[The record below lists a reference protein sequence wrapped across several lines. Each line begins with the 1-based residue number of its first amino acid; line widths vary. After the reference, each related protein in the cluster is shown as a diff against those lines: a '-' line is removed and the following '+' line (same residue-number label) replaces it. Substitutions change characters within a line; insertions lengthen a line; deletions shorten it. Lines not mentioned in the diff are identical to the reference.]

1 MWQIVTNIS
10 VQSQHNRHLRNIKLV
25 LAKKIAVDATI
36 SSQVKNMITIPLM
49 ISQNASK
56 KPLRDIIYGNFL
68 TSSLTPVFT
77 VEIVLLVLYF
87 GISAFL
93 TQMTMGLLLEEA
105 QQNTQEIS
113 SREAQKINLQL
124 NEISR
129 LVRFMQDQQQEY
141 FQRPEQ
147 FYLPFEPPEFAVAE
161 NGVFYKKNNNGGSS
175 LYYSAKTPQTEATK
189 NKALHTET
197 FDPLFKSIV
206 THNPNAVAAYF
217 NSYDNMNRLYPFI
230 ADVAQ
235 QYGEHISM
243 EEFNFYYLAD
253 AKHNPD
259 RKTVWTDAYLDPAG
273 QGWMMSCIAPIYHN
287 DFLEGVSGIDVT
299 IDKFVK
305 NILKLD
311 LPWQATAFLVSQQG
325 TILAMPEKIEELLN
339 LKELKAYIYGN
350 QLTTTVEKPEEYNLL
365 KNKDHHIVEQIQQ
378 LFVSNAKIQNFEIHG
393 QKFLLSQAII
403 PETGWRLL
411 ILVDKDLIFKPVYE
425 LKERTKFIG
434 YVVIIGMML
443 FYLIFFMY
451 LVRKSYR
458 LSEKIA
464 SPISELESLT
474 SQMRNSIGEFEIK
487 PINSEIREVD
497 TLSENFQVMA
507 LHLKNLFA
515 NLQESHNTL
524 EQKVIERT
532 AELSEALENLKKAQQ
547 ELVHSEKMAAL
558 GQLIAGIAHEI
569 NTPLGAINA
578 SIGNIET
585 GLKVSLENLPQ
596 VLKLLTEAQQQLF
609 LELINA
615 GSTSKNLSSREERKF
630 KKELIEWLRQHQVES
645 AEMVATHLINLG
657 LYENLEPFLPL
668 FSLPRTEFLLK
679 TAYYLVRQH
688 KNSENIKL
696 AVERA
701 GKIIFALKNYVRIDS
716 YAEMVKLD
724 VTETIETVLLLYH
737 GQLKHRVE
745 IVKHYSP
752 VPTIACYP
760 EELSQVWSNLIHNAL
775 HAMNNKGILEIETVQ
790 EADFVVV
797 KISDHGCGIPED
809 IQARIFEPFFTT
821 KPRGEGTGLGLDIV
835 KKVVEKH
842 QGKIGV
848 TSGQGKTTFTV
859 SLPTTLK
866 IE

>member
-1 MWQIVTNIS
+1 MLIFPV
-10 VQSQHNRHLRNIKLV
+10 
-25 LAKKIAVDATI
+25 
-36 SSQVKNMITIPLM
+36 QVKKMITISLM
-49 ISQNASK
+49 ILPNIAK
-56 KPLRDIIYGNFL
+56 KPLRDIIYHSFL
-68 TSSLTPVFT
+68 SSSLTPVFT
-77 VEIVLLVLYF
+77 VEIVLLILYF
-87 GISAFL
+87 SISAFL
-93 TQMTMGLLLEEA
+93 TQMTMNLLLEEA

-113 SREAQKINLQL
+113 SRESQKINLQL

-129 LVRFMQDQQQEY
+129 LARFMQDEQQAY
-141 FQRPEQ
+141 FERPEH
-147 FYLPFEPPEFAVAE
+147 FYLPFDPPKFATAE

-175 LYYSAKTPQTEATK
+175 LYYSARTPQTEATK
-189 NKALHTET
+189 NKALRTET
-197 FDPLFKSIV
+197 FDPLFKSII

-230 ADVAQ
+230 PDVVQ

-253 AKHNPD
+253 AKHNPN

-273 QGWMMSCIAPIYHN
+273 QGWMMSCIVPIYN
-287 DFLEGVSGIDVT
+287 QDFLEGVSGIDVT

-325 TILAMPEKIEELLN
+325 TILAMPEKVEELFD
-339 LKELKAYIYGN
+339 LKELKAHIYGN
-350 QLTTTVEKPEEYNLL
+350 QLTSTVEKPEEYNLL
-365 KNKDHHIVEQIQQ
+365 KNKDNNVVEQIQQ
-378 LFVSNAKIQNFEIHG
+378 LFTSNAKIQNFAINGHE
-393 QKFLLSQAII
+393 FLLSQDII

-411 ILVDKDLIFKPVYE
+411 ILVDKHLIFKPVYE

-434 YVVIIGMML
+434 YIVIIGMIL
-443 FYLIFFMY
+443 FYLIFLMY

-458 LSEKIA
+458 LSDKIA
-464 SPISELESLT
+464 SPISELEKLT
-474 SQMRNSIGEFEIK
+474 SQMYNSIEELEIK
-487 PINSEIREVD
+487 HINSEIREVD
-497 TLSENFQVMA
+497 TLSENFRTMA

-515 NLQESHNTL
+515 NLQESHVTL

-532 AELSEALENLKKAQQ
+532 AELSEALDNLKRTQQ
-547 ELVHSEKMAAL
+547 DLVQSEKMAAL

-585 GLKVSLENLPQ
+585 GLKNSLDNLPQ
-596 VLKLLTEAQQQLF
+596 VLKLLSEPQQQLF
-609 LELINA
+609 FELIHA
-615 GSTSKNLSSREERKF
+615 GMTSKNLSSREERKHR
-630 KKELIEWLRQHQVES
+630 KELIIWLQQYQVES
-645 AEMVATHLINLG
+645 ADMVANHLINIG
-657 LYENLEPFLPL
+657 LYQNIESFLPL
-668 FSLPRTEFLLK
+668 FSLTDTELLLK

-716 YAEMVKLD
+716 PEEMAKLD

-752 VPTIACYP
+752 LPAIPCYP

-775 HAMNNKGILEIETVQ
+775 HAMNNQGVLEIETAQ
-790 EADFVVV
+790 KDNFIVV
-797 KISDHGCGIPED
+797 KISDHGCGIPEN
-809 IQARIFEPFFTT
+809 IQAKIFEPFFTT

-835 KKVVEKH
+835 RKVVEKH
-842 QGKIGV
+842 YGKIGV
-848 TSGQGKTTFTV
+848 ISGQGKTTFTV
-859 SLPTTLK
+859 SLPITIKTD
-866 IE
+866 

>member
-1 MWQIVTNIS
+1 MLQQKS
-10 VQSQHNRHLRNIKLV
+10 F
-25 LAKKIAVDATI
+25 
-36 SSQVKNMITIPLM
+36 
-49 ISQNASK
+49 K
-56 KPLRDIIYGNFL
+56 KPLRDIIYSQFL
-68 TSSLTPVFT
+68 ISSLTPVFT
-77 VEIVLLVLYF
+77 VEIVLLILYF
-87 GISAFL
+87 SISAFL
-93 TQMTMGLLLEEA
+93 TQMTMNLLLEEA

-129 LVRFMQDQQQEY
+129 LARFMQDEQQAY
-141 FQRPEQ
+141 FQRPEH

-161 NGVFYKKNNNGGSS
+161 NGVFYKKNDNSGSS
-175 LYYSAKTPQTEATK
+175 LYYSAKTSQTEATK
-189 NKALHTET
+189 NKALRTET

-206 THNPNAVAAYF
+206 THNPNVVAAYF

-230 ADVAQ
+230 PDVAQ
-235 QYGEHISM
+235 QYGEHIAM
-243 EEFNFYYLAD
+243 EDFNFYYLAD
-253 AKHNPD
+253 AKHNPN

-273 QGWMMSCIAPIYHN
+273 QGWMMSCIVPIYN
-287 DFLEGVSGIDVT
+287 QDFLEGVSGIDVT

-325 TILAMPEKIEELLN
+325 TILAMPEKIEELFS
-339 LKELKAYIYGN
+339 LKELKAHVYGN

-365 KNKDHHIVEQIQQ
+365 KNKDNRVVEQVQQ
-378 LFVSNAKIQNFEIHG
+378 LFSSNVKIQNFAING
-393 QKFLLSQAII
+393 QEFLLSQAII

-411 ILVDKDLIFKPVYE
+411 ILVDKHLIFKPVYE

-434 YVVIIGMML
+434 YVVIVAMIL
-443 FYLIFFMY
+443 FYLVFFMY

-464 SPISELESLT
+464 NPISNLADLTSEMCNSIEELEVK
-474 SQMRNSIGEFEIK
+474 QID
-487 PINSEIREVD
+487 SEIREVD
-497 TLSENFQVMA
+497 KLAENFKVMA
-507 LHLKNLFA
+507 LHLKNVFA
-515 NLQESHNTL
+515 NLQESHATL

-532 AELSEALENLKKAQQ
+532 AELSEALNNLKKTQQ

-585 GLKVSLENLPQ
+585 GLKISLEILPQ
-596 VLKLLTEAQQQLF
+596 TLKILSESQQQLF
-609 LELINA
+609 FELVAA
-615 GSTSKNLSSREERKF
+615 GIASKNLSSREERKF
-630 KKELIEWLRQHQVES
+630 KKELVTWLKPHGIDA
-645 AEMVATHLINLG
+645 AENVAAQLVIIG

-668 FSLPRTEFLLK
+668 FSLPQTEFLLK
-679 TAYYLVRQH
+679 TAYYLVRQQ

-716 YAEMVKLD
+716 HAEMVKLD
-724 VTETIETVLLLYH
+724 ITETIETVLLLYH
-737 GQLKHRVE
+737 GQLKHHVE

-752 VPTIACYP
+752 LPAIACYP
-760 EELSQVWSNLIHNAL
+760 EELSQVWSNLIHNAI
-775 HAMNNKGILEIETVQ
+775 HAMNNKGILEV
-790 EADFVVV
+790 EATREDDFVVV
-797 KISDHGCGIPED
+797 RISDYGCGIPED
-809 IQARIFEPFFTT
+809 IQTKIFEPFFTT

-835 KKVVEKH
+835 QKVVEKH
-842 QGKIGV
+842 HGKIEV

-859 SLPTTLK
+859 SLPMTRCNTDQG
-866 IE
+866 